1 MIHGMIFGGMV
12 LRNVQEVDYDRSGNL
27 HILDEQD
34 YSMINQ
40 IQTVSA
46 MRASGGHK
54 IASYL
59 RRNGMDVEMI
69 DYTYAWTFEELKD
82 LWKSRYS
89 SQSLFIAVSIVFG
102 FRFRNFW
109 LFIEWIRENYPHIAI
124 IGGSQSLDKLLP
136 FKLDWYVFGY
146 GERAMLELI
155 TNLKEGTTSKI
166 KYYMFP
172 GNRKVINGQQD
183 YKSYGP
189 SMRDLS
195 VSYEDRDFI
204 APQEILNLEF
214 SRGCIFRCA
223 FCTYPILGVRDD
235 HSRDEK
241 NLDTELRENYDRWG
255 TTRYLVTDETSNDY
269 SEKLER
275 YAGVT
280 KKLPFKVDMGGY
292 VRGDLLVARKQD
304 WPTMVDLG
312 YMNMFYGI
320 ESMNHASAKAIHKG
334 MDSGRLQEGLLE
346 FKEYALKNHGFY
358 TGFISLI
365 AGLPH
370 ETFKTFDK
378 TVEWLLKN
386 WSDQTSHIYPL
397 HMSRVSVP
405 KKYEHLVKPFD
416 SSSRFEKDPAAYGY
430 EILSEK
436 DMEERLQKEKLE
448 KELEDIKKEMDK
460 NPDGKTTGVSSK
472 NLAEFKK
479 GQIQHLLD
487 KLKSRDIKSNLGDQG
502 FLGYKDMS
510 RKNKELK
517 LHSAYHIPNL
527 EEVDENNGREVLKTA
542 LETRFFKFNK
552 DKFKANNLYDESSTS
567 NNTKPAMQ
575 WHYNLEDFRMELSE
589 MIWKSNTGLTM
600 VDWLQYMNDLYKRY
614 PIESMP
620 NITSGAVPTWNFAE
634 HLIDPSVPYKSMMES
649 RSTQTDTVDGVT
661 FASANNIFAKT
672 GVYKHHFIQEYKRKK
687 INA

>member
-59 RRNGMDVEMI
+59 RRHGMDVEMI

-82 LWKSRYS
+82 LWKSRYNS
-89 SQSLFIAVSIVFG
+89 KTLFIAVSIVFG

-124 IGGSQSLDKLLP
+124 IGGSQSLDKILP

-172 GNRKVINGQQD
+172 GNRKVVNGQQD

-430 EILSEK
+430 EILSENE
-436 DMEERLQKEKLE
+436 MEERLQKE
-448 KELEDIKKEMDK
+448 EL
-460 NPDGKTTGVSSK
+460 NSS
-472 NLAEFKK
+472 
-479 GQIQHLLD
+479 
-487 KLKSRDIKSNLGDQG
+487 LGDQG
-502 FLGYKDMS
+502 FLGYSDKPKKD
-510 RKNKELK
+510 KTLK

-527 EEVDENNGREVLKTA
+527 ENAGDNRELFKTA
-542 LETRFFKFNK
+542 LETRYFKFNK
-552 DKFKANNLYDESSTS
+552 DKLKANNLYDESNTS
-567 NNTKPAMQ
+567 NNVKPAMQ
-575 WHYNLEDFRMELSE
+575 WHYNLEDFRVELSE

-600 VDWLQYMNDLYKRY
+600 VDWLQYMNNLYKRY
-614 PIESMP
+614 PIKEMP
-620 NITSGAVPTWNFAE
+620 QITSGAIPTWNFAE

-649 RSTQTDTVDGVT
+649 RSTQTDTVEGVT